1 MAKAVN
7 ISPKPAKKPIS
18 PNLGKDSKISFK
30 KGLGKKV
37 PIISYKKEPTLK
49 VPSKSDL
56 AASNILDKKV
66 DSTPTTPPKE
76 SSLEGNIVNVQMNK
90 SVYGNFEINT
100 NVDSEFTELGRVDI
114 NRDVSTFFN
123 LYDELFYDIPS
134 SGGIESHENLVLR
147 STDYLR
153 GYDDPKDATIESL
166 NDQIEELQDRIL
178 ELEAR
183 PPISVEGETLENL
196 NKLAADV
203 TSTIEDIEEDIE
215 ADLAEPEII
224 DENDDGIDDTTQ
236 SFSNFGTPKRLI
248 LNTSSTKANNALK
261 NPSCEYYK
269 DKHYGSPIY
278 IFEKKVDGK
287 KDRVVVYL
295 GAKGKVGRRF
305 IKDLKDGKV
314 YKIRKRHWKS
324 KNYNKVYP

>member
-1 MAKAVN
+1 
-7 ISPKPAKKPIS
+7 
-18 PNLGKDSKISFK
+18 
-30 KGLGKKV
+30 
-37 PIISYKKEPTLK
+37 
-49 VPSKSDL
+49 
-56 AASNILDKKV
+56 
-66 DSTPTTPPKE
+66 
-76 SSLEGNIVNVQMNK
+76 MNK

-203 TSTIEDIEEDIE
+203 TSTLEDIEEDIE